1 MLAERHVP
9 IFVHMDG
16 DLKPLWSAIGGSA
29 VSGLDSLS
37 PPPDNDTSAGAAATM
52 WPRMRIFLNFPSS
65 VHVMD
70 SQTIYRTTCEILEQ
84 AGHSGRLSIQIS
96 ENVPPG
102 VWRKSFPPI
111 IHAIEEFGA
120 P

>member
-1 MLAERHVP
+1 MKV
-9 IFVHMDG
+9 
-16 DLKPLWSAIGGSA
+16 
-29 VSGLDSLS
+29 
-37 PPPDNDTSAGAAATM
+37 
-52 WPRMRIFLNFPSS
+52 FLNYPSS

-70 SQTIYRTTCEILEQ
+70 AQTIYRTTCEILEQ

-102 VWRKSFPPI
+102 VWRNSFPPI
-111 IHAIEEFGA
+111 IHAIDEFGR